1 MMTDP
6 LHPVDPLRLRHIH
19 GEALLGRDL
28 SDQSAQDQQLRWWHN
43 RALHRAYGIV
53 SGLEVMPPEDGVATV
68 APGLAYDR
76 RGRELR
82 LDQCRTVE
90 VPPSAELHLM
100 LMWHPSEP
108 GEVTLSWLP
117 RDAAAHSDGVR
128 LAVDDAENPAA
139 QVRPLARPRIGR
151 GATIPG
157 ATAWRPWTEEIHGDE
172 WYLGFQVEVDTSA
185 AGFTDV
191 PCYFTQ
197 ITGSIQITAST
208 SDPTAT
214 HAVQLFVPSFDH
226 IARTSKDGVTV
237 RLLMPWLNFFR
248 LLAPPNLFDLVEEL
262 RSLASTT
269 VAVTWIGIEQRSEG
283 HP

>member
-1 MMTDP
+1 MTDP

-19 GEALLGRDL
+19 GEALLGRDFT
-28 SDQSAQDQQLRWWHN
+28 DQSAQDQQLRWWHN

-53 SGLEVMPPEDGVATV
+53 SGLDVTFQNSVVTV

-82 LDQCRTVE
+82 LDRRRTLE
-90 VPPSAELHLM
+90 APPGTGLHLM

-108 GEVTLSWLP
+108 GGVTLYWLP

-157 ATAWRPWTEEIHGDE
+157 ATAWTPWTEELHGDE

-208 SDPTAT
+208 LAPLKN
-214 HAVQLFVPSFDH
+214 AVQLFVPSFDH
-226 IARTSKDGVTV
+226 IARMSKDGVTV
-237 RLLMPWLNFFR
+237 RLLMPWLNVFKFT
-248 LLAPPNLFDLVEEL
+248 APPNFFDLLEEF